1 MNLFLLLLTYL
12 PFDFV
17 LDVKNNIFLYK
28 FLNIF
33 MAGFWV
39 CCSEKILKTSD
50 SILSGSSVILL
61 FFLSLK
67 KHLIEGQGTKKKL
80 YHLCT

>member
-67 KHLIEGQGTKKKL
+67 KHLIEGQGTEKKL
-80 YHLCT
+80 YHLCI